1 MLQFLYS
8 LWISSKKGL
17 KFNMKR
23 QTPQQTLEIYKSGIT
38 DSIQRW
44 KFLDTHGGS
53 DPFWSDGCNMNLV
66 RNHILYYRRQLELL
80 CESENGDC
88 LLSIIFHFLQSFRI
102 PIWQIKNKKNGFKN
116 WLHTI
121 GCSPL
126 KK

>member
-1 MLQFLYS
+1 
-8 LWISSKKGL
+8 
-17 KFNMKR
+17 MKR

-80 CESENGDC
+80 CESEK
-88 LLSIIFHFLQSFRI
+88 
-102 PIWQIKNKKNGFKN
+102 W
-116 WLHTI
+116 
-121 GCSPL
+121 
-126 KK
+126 

>member
-1 MLQFLYS
+1 
-8 LWISSKKGL
+8 
-17 KFNMKR
+17 MKR